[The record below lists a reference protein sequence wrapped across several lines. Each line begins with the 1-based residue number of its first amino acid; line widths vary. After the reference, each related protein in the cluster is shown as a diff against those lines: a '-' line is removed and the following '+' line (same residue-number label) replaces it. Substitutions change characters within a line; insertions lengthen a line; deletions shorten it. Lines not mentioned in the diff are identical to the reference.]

1 MRRSCLY
8 DSIRSAASRRP
19 GQLDVAALA
28 RCDRTCRPTPVALS
42 AKIPNAR
49 PSMLLDATLKRRGEV
64 DAISFTARRDDL
76 TEVCVLVSGRVTLE
90 VEGREPVTLGARR
103 LLRDTSRMGR
113 DRACPR
119 DGAQGLSDRQR
130 PGPIPVLSPWV
141 SRGPSRLY
149 IHNDWACIRVPPQAR
164 TRHTSLRTACDAA
177 SVALP
182 LRRGDRR
189 CAACQVVAAAG

>member
-28 RCDRTCRPTPVALS
+28 RCDRTCRPTPVALN

-130 PGPIPVLSPWV
+130 PGAD
-141 SRGPSRLY
+141 SRSVTLGFARPEPALHPQRLGLYPGPSTSSDPA
-149 IHNDWACIRVPPQAR
+149 HKPP
-164 TRHTSLRTACDAA
+164 DG
-177 SVALP
+177 
-182 LRRGDRR
+182 LRRGICSTAAQARR
-189 CAACQVVAAAG
+189 